1 MPKRYA
7 EAVWEGT
14 LDSGV
19 GKMRVGEGAV
29 EFDYSYLSRF
39 EDALG
44 TNPEELL
51 GAALCGS
58 FCMALSALI
67 ADTGCITSHIM
78 ARAAIDLNPA
88 DNGYAIRRI
97 ALGVTADVLGMPEDD
112 FQKLVD
118 EAQQNCLVSQAL
130 TGAGIVVDAT
140 LSRTEDAL

>member
-7 EAVWEGT
+7 EAVWGGT
-14 LDSGV
+14 LDSGI
-19 GKMRVGEGAV
+19 GKMRIGEGGV

-51 GAALCGS
+51 GASLCGS

-67 ADTGCITSHIM
+67 AETGCISNHLM
-78 ARAAIDLNPA
+78 ARATLYLNA
-88 DNGYAIRRI
+88 AENGFAIRRI
-97 ALGVTADVLGMPEDD
+97 ALVVTADVLGMPDDD

-130 TGAGIVVDAT
+130 TGTGIVVEANLT
-140 LSRTEDAL
+140 RSEEAL